1 MKNLPTLSIRII
13 ASIIMLYSSLSA
25 ESFFVSDIPIQ
36 EGGRIKPLDSF
47 ARNQSLAF
55 YGKRKI
61 KHENLSA
68 IDWLLNLFTHPEKG
82 LDQKVFN
89 LRNPE
94 VVNALGLT
102 WTNNFHKYSYNE
114 LIPGIE
120 KQLPLIRE
128 IFEKKEV
135 ERDVFESQL
144 VEIYQNV
151 MKFREIVSSLSCLLP
166 LFSVYDSDLATS
178 LHVEPGQPISYAH
191 VMSHRGSLFETSQG
205 IITKPESEWSVSEK
219 EIALLLY
226 NLQQT
231 SSDDFAKALKIIP
244 PSKNDSSGLWLSPWE
259 LFDGRLI
266 EPHQD
271 KIIKSL
277 ESYLLA
283 RFENNI
289 ENQNIALSSYKT
301 GLISHVGKKVDFSIL
316 SKERWLNEA
325 DLFTNSL
332 VFYLLGFILL
342 GISWM
347 IKPVIFK
354 NVAFCSI
361 IIGFCLHTLGIYLRM
376 VIMSRPPISTLYET
390 VIFVGVVIVLISLI
404 IEYIRKDGLGIFI
417 GSISGSLL
425 HYVGFGYAADGD
437 TLEMLVAV
445 LNSNF
450 WLATHVTTIILGY
463 GTSLMAGLIGHIYL
477 IEKIRVPKD
486 SVRLKSIY
494 NNMFGVT
501 LIALFFTLFGTILGG
516 IWADQSW
523 GRFWGWDPKENGALL
538 IVLWQ
543 LMMVHMRLS
552 GLAKPDKFAL
562 GMVLNNIVVIMAW
575 FGVNLLS
582 IGLHSYGFA
591 SGIAVNLILFTL
603 FVIVTGFGTYY
614 WAKSKNKVLIRS
626 NN

>member
-1 MKNLPTLSIRII
+1 MKNLSVISISII
-13 ASIIMLYSSLSA
+13 ASTIMLYSSLSA

-61 KHENLSA
+61 KHEDLSA

-114 LIPGIE
+114 LFPGIE

-135 ERDVFESQL
+135 DRDVFESQL

-166 LFSVYDSDLATS
+166 LFSVYDSDLASS
-178 LHVEPGQPISYAH
+178 LHVEPGQLISYAH

-205 IITKPESEWSVSEK
+205 ILTKPESEWSVSEK

-354 NVAFCSI
+354 NIAFCSI

-603 FVIVTGFGTYY
+603 FEIVTGVGTYY

>member
-1 MKNLPTLSIRII
+1 MKTLLNISIGII
-13 ASIIMLYSSLSA
+13 IFIIMFFSSLSA
-25 ESFFVSDIPIQ
+25 ESFLFSDIPIQ

-94 VVNALGLT
+94 VVNALDLT

-114 LIPGIE
+114 LFPGIE
-120 KQLPLIRE
+120 KQLSLIRK
-128 IFEKKEV
+128 IFEKKEA

-144 VEIYQNV
+144 AEIYQNV

-166 LFSVYDSDLATS
+166 LFSVYDSDLASS
-178 LHVEPGQPISYAH
+178 LHVEPGQLISYAH

-205 IITKPESEWSVSEK
+205 IITKPESEWSVSER

-244 PSKNDSSGLWLSPWE
+244 PSKNDSSDLWLSPWE

-283 RFENNI
+283 RFENNV
-289 ENQNIALSSYKT
+289 ENQNIALRSYKT
-301 GLISHVGKKVDFSIL
+301 GLVSHVGKKVDFSIL
-316 SKERWLNEA
+316 SKERWLNKA

-332 VFYLLGFILL
+332 VFYLLGFVLL
-342 GISWM
+342 GLSWM
-347 IKPVIFK
+347 VKPHIFK
-354 NVAFCSI
+354 NVAFYSI

-390 VIFVGVVIVLISLI
+390 VIFVGFVIVLISLI

-543 LMMVHMRLS
+543 LMMIHMRLS

-591 SGIAVNLILFTL
+591 SGIAVNLILFT
-603 FVIVTGFGTYY
+603 FFEIITGFGTYY
-614 WAKSKNKVLIRS
+614 WAKSKNKLSMRS

>member
-1 MKNLPTLSIRII
+1 MTSLLKNIFKLCLAII
-13 ASIIMLYSSLSA
+13 VFGGDVIANDLR
-25 ESFFVSDIPIQ
+25 VTDIPIQ
-36 EGGRIKPLDSF
+36 EGGRIKPLDTY
-47 ARNQSLAF
+47 ARNQALAF

-68 IDWLLNLFTHPEKG
+68 IDWLLNLFTNPDKG
-82 LDQKVFN
+82 LEQQIFN
-89 LRNPE
+89 IRNPE
-94 VVNALGLT
+94 VVNALELE

-114 LIPGIE
+114 IYPGVE
-120 KQLPLIRE
+120 NQLTLIRS
-128 IFEKKEV
+128 IFEKKEKD
-135 ERDVFESQL
+135 RDTFESQFAEL
-144 VEIYQNV
+144 YQNI
-151 MKFREIVSSLSCLLP
+151 MKYREIVSSLSCLLP
-166 LFSVYDSDLATS
+166 LFTVYSPETAES
-178 LHVEPGQPISYAH
+178 LHISPGQSTSYAH
-191 VMSHRGSLFETSQG
+191 IMSHRASLFDASQG
-205 IITKPESEWSVSEK
+205 ILTKPENEWSETER

-226 NLQQT
+226 NLQQA
-231 SSDDFAKALKIIP
+231 SADEFAKALKIIP
-244 PSKNDSSGLWLSPWE
+244 PSKNDSTGLWISPWE
-259 LFDGRLI
+259 LFDGREI

-277 ESYLLA
+277 EKFLLA
-283 RFENNI
+283 RF
-289 ENQNIALSSYKT
+289 QNDVSAQNAALKSYKA
-301 GLISHVGKKVDFSIL
+301 GVLSYPGERINFSVL
-316 SKERWLNEA
+316 KNESWLNKA
-325 DLFTNSL
+325 NLFTNSL
-332 VFYLLGFILL
+332 VFYLLGFIFL

-347 IKPVIFK
+347 IRPTLFRRI
-354 NVAFCSI
+354 AFCSLI
-361 IIGFCLHTLGIYLRM
+361 LGFLLHTYGIFLRM
-376 VIMSRPPISTLYET
+376 VIMSRPPISTIYET
-390 VIFVGVVIVLISLI
+390 VIFVGFVIVLFSLV
-404 IEYIRKDGLGIFI
+404 IEYIRQDGLGVFL
-417 GSISGSLL
+417 GSISGAML

-463 GTSLMAGLIGHIYL
+463 GTSLMAGLIGHLYL

-486 SVRLKSIY
+486 SARLKSIY

-562 GMVLNNIVVIMAW
+562 GMVLNNIIVIMAW

-582 IGLHSYGFA
+582 IGLHSYGFV
-591 SGIAVNLILFTL
+591 SGIAVNIILFTVFEL
-603 FVIVTGFGTYY
+603 VTGFGTYY
-614 WAKSKNKVLIRS
+614 WARSKNRLAL
-626 NN
+626 

>member
-1 MKNLPTLSIRII
+1 MKNLSVISISII
-13 ASIIMLYSSLSA
+13 ASTIMLYSSLSA

-61 KHENLSA
+61 KHEDLSA

-114 LIPGIE
+114 LFPGIE

-135 ERDVFESQL
+135 DRDVFESQL

-166 LFSVYDSDLATS
+166 LFSVYDSDLATN
-178 LHVEPGQPISYAH
+178 LHVEPGQLISYAH

-354 NVAFCSI
+354 SVAFYSI
-361 IIGFCLHTLGIYLRM
+361 IIGFCLHTFGIYLRM

-603 FVIVTGFGTYY
+603 FEIVTGVGTYY

>member
-1 MKNLPTLSIRII
+1 MKNLSVISISII
-13 ASIIMLYSSLSA
+13 ASTIMLYSSLSA

-114 LIPGIE
+114 LFPGIE

-135 ERDVFESQL
+135 DRDVFESQL

-166 LFSVYDSDLATS
+166 LFSVYDSDLAS
-178 LHVEPGQPISYAH
+178 NLHVEPGQLISYAH

-205 IITKPESEWSVSEK
+205 IITKPESEWSISEK

-354 NVAFCSI
+354 NVAFASI

-603 FVIVTGFGTYY
+603 FEIVTGFGTYY

>member
-1 MKNLPTLSIRII
+1 MKNLSVISISII
-13 ASIIMLYSSLSA
+13 ASTIMLYSSLSA

-61 KHENLSA
+61 KHEDLSA

-114 LIPGIE
+114 LFPGIE

-128 IFEKKEV
+128 IFEKKEID
-135 ERDVFESQL
+135 RDVFESQL

-166 LFSVYDSDLATS
+166 LFSVYDSDLASS
-178 LHVEPGQPISYAH
+178 LHVEPGQLISYAH

-205 IITKPESEWSVSEK
+205 ILTKPESEWSVSEK

-603 FVIVTGFGTYY
+603 FEIVTGVGTYY

>member
-1 MKNLPTLSIRII
+1 MTSLLKNIFKLSLAII
-13 ASIIMLYSSLSA
+13 VFGGDVIANDLR
-25 ESFFVSDIPIQ
+25 VTDIPIQ
-36 EGGRIKPLDSF
+36 EGGRIKPLDTY
-47 ARNQSLAF
+47 ARNQALAF

-68 IDWLLNLFTHPEKG
+68 IDWLLNLFTNPDKG
-82 LDQKVFN
+82 LEQQIFN
-89 LRNPE
+89 IRNPE
-94 VVNALGLT
+94 VVNALELE

-114 LIPGIE
+114 IYPGVE
-120 KQLPLIRE
+120 NQLTLIRS
-128 IFEKKEV
+128 IFEKKEKD
-135 ERDVFESQL
+135 RDTFESQFAEL
-144 VEIYQNV
+144 YQNI
-151 MKFREIVSSLSCLLP
+151 MKYREIVSSLSCLLP
-166 LFSVYDSDLATS
+166 LFTVYSPETAES
-178 LHVEPGQPISYAH
+178 LHISPGQSTSYAH
-191 VMSHRGSLFETSQG
+191 IMSHRASLFDASQG
-205 IITKPESEWSVSEK
+205 ILTKPENEWSETER

-226 NLQQT
+226 NLQQA
-231 SSDDFAKALKIIP
+231 SADEFAKALKIIP
-244 PSKNDSSGLWLSPWE
+244 PSKNDSTGLWISPWE
-259 LFDGRLI
+259 LFDGREI

-277 ESYLLA
+277 EKFLLA
-283 RFENNI
+283 RF
-289 ENQNIALSSYKT
+289 QNDVSAQNAALKSYKA
-301 GLISHVGKKVDFSIL
+301 GVLSYPGERINFSVL
-316 SKERWLNEA
+316 KNESWLNKA
-325 DLFTNSL
+325 NLFTNSL
-332 VFYLLGFILL
+332 VFYLLGFIFL

-347 IKPVIFK
+347 IRPTLFRRI
-354 NVAFCSI
+354 AFCSLI
-361 IIGFCLHTLGIYLRM
+361 LGFLLHTYGIFLRM
-376 VIMSRPPISTLYET
+376 VIMSRPPISTIYET
-390 VIFVGVVIVLISLI
+390 VIFVGFVIVLFSLV
-404 IEYIRKDGLGIFI
+404 IEYIRQDGLGVFL
-417 GSISGSLL
+417 GSISGAML

-463 GTSLMAGLIGHIYL
+463 GTSLMAGLIGHLYL

-486 SVRLKSIY
+486 SARLKSIY

-562 GMVLNNIVVIMAW
+562 GMVLNNIIVIMAW

-582 IGLHSYGFA
+582 IGLHSYGFV
-591 SGIAVNLILFTL
+591 SGIAVNIILFTIFEL
-603 FVIVTGFGTYY
+603 VTGFGTYY
-614 WAKSKNKVLIRS
+614 WARSKKRLAL
-626 NN
+626 

>member
-1 MKNLPTLSIRII
+1 MKNLSVISISII
-13 ASIIMLYSSLSA
+13 ASTIMLYSSLSA

-114 LIPGIE
+114 LFPGIE

-135 ERDVFESQL
+135 DRDVFESQL

-166 LFSVYDSDLATS
+166 LFSVYDSDLASS
-178 LHVEPGQPISYAH
+178 LHVEPGQLISYAH

-205 IITKPESEWSVSEK
+205 ILTKPESEWSVSEK

-354 NVAFCSI
+354 SVAFYSI

-603 FVIVTGFGTYY
+603 FEIVTGVGTYY

>member
-1 MKNLPTLSIRII
+1 MKNLSVISISII
-13 ASIIMLYSSLSA
+13 ASTIMLYSSLSA

-61 KHENLSA
+61 KHEDLSA

-114 LIPGIE
+114 LFPGIE

-135 ERDVFESQL
+135 DRDVFESQL

-166 LFSVYDSDLATS
+166 LFSVYDSDLASS
-178 LHVEPGQPISYAH
+178 LHVEPGQLISYAH

-205 IITKPESEWSVSEK
+205 ILTKPESEWSVSEK

-603 FVIVTGFGTYY
+603 FEIVTGVGTYY

>member
-1 MKNLPTLSIRII
+1 MTSLLKNIFKLCLAII
-13 ASIIMLYSSLSA
+13 VFGGDVIANDLR
-25 ESFFVSDIPIQ
+25 VTDIPIQ
-36 EGGRIKPLDSF
+36 EGGRIKPLDTY
-47 ARNQSLAF
+47 ARNQALAF

-68 IDWLLNLFTHPEKG
+68 IDWLLNLFTNPDKG
-82 LDQKVFN
+82 LEQQIFN
-89 LRNPE
+89 IRNPE
-94 VVNALGLT
+94 VVNALELE

-114 LIPGIE
+114 IYPGVE
-120 KQLPLIRE
+120 NQLTLIRS
-128 IFEKKEV
+128 IFEKKEKD
-135 ERDVFESQL
+135 RDTFESQFAEL
-144 VEIYQNV
+144 YQNI
-151 MKFREIVSSLSCLLP
+151 MKYREIVSSLSCLLP
-166 LFSVYDSDLATS
+166 LFTIYSPETAES
-178 LHVEPGQPISYAH
+178 LHISPGQSTSYAH
-191 VMSHRGSLFETSQG
+191 IMSHRASLFDASQG
-205 IITKPESEWSVSEK
+205 ILTKPENEWSETER

-226 NLQQT
+226 NLQQA
-231 SSDDFAKALKIIP
+231 SADEFAKALKIIP
-244 PSKNDSSGLWLSPWE
+244 PSKNDSTGLWISPWE
-259 LFDGRLI
+259 LFDGREI

-277 ESYLLA
+277 EKFLLA
-283 RFENNI
+283 RF
-289 ENQNIALSSYKT
+289 QNDVSAQNAALKSYKA
-301 GLISHVGKKVDFSIL
+301 GVLSYPGERINFSVL
-316 SKERWLNEA
+316 KNESWLNKA
-325 DLFTNSL
+325 NLFTNSL
-332 VFYLLGFILL
+332 VFYLLGFIFL

-347 IKPVIFK
+347 IRPTLFRRI
-354 NVAFCSI
+354 AFCSLI
-361 IIGFCLHTLGIYLRM
+361 LGFLLHTYGIFLRM
-376 VIMSRPPISTLYET
+376 VIMSRPPISTIYET
-390 VIFVGVVIVLISLI
+390 VIFVGFVIVLFSLV
-404 IEYIRKDGLGIFI
+404 IEYIRQDGLGVFL
-417 GSISGSLL
+417 GSISGAML

-463 GTSLMAGLIGHIYL
+463 GTSLMAGLIGHLYL

-486 SVRLKSIY
+486 SARLKSIY

-562 GMVLNNIVVIMAW
+562 GMVLNNIIVIMAW

-582 IGLHSYGFA
+582 IGLHSYGFV
-591 SGIAVNLILFTL
+591 SGIAVNIILFTIFEL
-603 FVIVTGFGTYY
+603 VTGFGTYY
-614 WAKSKNKVLIRS
+614 WARSKKRLAL
-626 NN
+626 

>member
-1 MKNLPTLSIRII
+1 MTSLLKNIFKLCLAII
-13 ASIIMLYSSLSA
+13 VFGGDVIANDLR
-25 ESFFVSDIPIQ
+25 VTDIPIQ
-36 EGGRIKPLDSF
+36 EGGRIKPLDTY
-47 ARNQSLAF
+47 ARNQALAF

-68 IDWLLNLFTHPEKG
+68 IDWLLNLFTNPDKG
-82 LDQKVFN
+82 LDQQIFN
-89 LRNPE
+89 IRNPE
-94 VVNALGLT
+94 VVNALELE

-114 LIPGIE
+114 IYPGVE
-120 KQLPLIRE
+120 NQLTLIRS
-128 IFEKKEV
+128 IFEKKEKD
-135 ERDVFESQL
+135 RDTFESQFAEL
-144 VEIYQNV
+144 YQNI
-151 MKFREIVSSLSCLLP
+151 MKYREIVSSLSCLLP
-166 LFSVYDSDLATS
+166 LFTVYSPETAES
-178 LHVEPGQPISYAH
+178 LHISPGQSTSYAH
-191 VMSHRGSLFETSQG
+191 IMSHRASLFDASQG
-205 IITKPESEWSVSEK
+205 ILTKPENEWSETER

-226 NLQQT
+226 NLQQA
-231 SSDDFAKALKIIP
+231 SADEFAKALKIIP
-244 PSKNDSSGLWLSPWE
+244 PSKNDSTGLWISPWE
-259 LFDGRLI
+259 LFDGREI

-277 ESYLLA
+277 EKFLLA
-283 RFENNI
+283 RF
-289 ENQNIALSSYKT
+289 QNDVSAQNAALKSYKA
-301 GLISHVGKKVDFSIL
+301 GVLSYPGERINFSVL
-316 SKERWLNEA
+316 KNESWLNKA
-325 DLFTNSL
+325 NLFTNSL
-332 VFYLLGFILL
+332 VFYLLGFIFL

-347 IKPVIFK
+347 IRPTLFRRI
-354 NVAFCSI
+354 AFCSLI
-361 IIGFCLHTLGIYLRM
+361 LGFLLHTYGIFLRM
-376 VIMSRPPISTLYET
+376 VIMSRPPISTIYET
-390 VIFVGVVIVLISLI
+390 VIFVGFVIVFFSLV
-404 IEYIRKDGLGIFI
+404 IEYIRQDGLGVFL
-417 GSISGSLL
+417 GSISGAML

-463 GTSLMAGLIGHIYL
+463 GTSLMAGLIGHLYL

-486 SVRLKSIY
+486 SARLKSIY

-562 GMVLNNIVVIMAW
+562 GMVLNNIIVIMAW

-582 IGLHSYGFA
+582 IGLHSYGFV
-591 SGIAVNLILFTL
+591 SGIAVNIILFTVFEL
-603 FVIVTGFGTYY
+603 VTGFGTYY
-614 WAKSKNKVLIRS
+614 WARSKNRLAL
-626 NN
+626 

>member
-1 MKNLPTLSIRII
+1 MII
-13 ASIIMLYSSLSA
+13 GVLTFIIMFSNTLSA
-25 ESFFVSDIPIQ
+25 EKFLVSDIPIQ

-61 KHENLSA
+61 KHDNLSA
-68 IDWLLNLFTHPEKG
+68 MDWLLNLFTHPEKG

-94 VVNALGLT
+94 VVNALDLA

-114 LIPGIE
+114 LFPGIE

-128 IFEKKEV
+128 IFEKKEA
-135 ERDVFESQL
+135 ERDVFETQL
-144 VEIYQNV
+144 VEVYQNV

-166 LFSVYDSDLATS
+166 LFSVYDPALATS
-178 LHVEPGQPISYAH
+178 LHIEPGQLISYAH
-191 VMSHRGSLFETSQG
+191 VMSHRASLFETSQG
-205 IITKPESEWSVSEK
+205 IITKPESEWSLSER

-231 SSDDFAKALKIIP
+231 SSDEFAKALKIIP

-277 ESYLLA
+277 EAYLLA

-289 ENQNIALSSYKT
+289 ENQNTALRSYKA
-301 GLISHVGKKVDFSIL
+301 GLLSHIGKKVDFSIL
-316 SKERWLNEA
+316 SKERWLNKA

-332 VFYLLGFILL
+332 VFYLLAFILL
-342 GISWM
+342 GLSWM
-347 IKPVIFK
+347 LKPVILR
-354 NVAFCSI
+354 NIAFGSI
-361 IIGFCLHTLGIYLRM
+361 ILGFCLHAFGIYLRM

-390 VIFVGVVIVLISLI
+390 VIFVGFVIVLISLI
-404 IEYIRKDGLGIFI
+404 IEYLRKDGLGIFI
-417 GSISGSLL
+417 GSISGSML
-425 HYVGFGYAADGD
+425 HYVAFGYAADGD

-477 IEKIRVPKD
+477 IEKIRVPND
-486 SVRLKSIY
+486 TARLKSIY

-543 LMMVHMRLS
+543 LMMVHMRIS

-591 SGIAVNLILFTL
+591 SGIAVNLVLFT
-603 FVIVTGFGTYY
+603 FFEIITGFGTYY
-614 WAKSKNKVLIRS
+614 WARSRNKLSIRTKNI
-626 NN
+626 

>member
-1 MKNLPTLSIRII
+1 MMIILKNIFKLCLAII
-13 ASIIMLYSSLSA
+13 VFGGDVIAND
-25 ESFFVSDIPIQ
+25 FRVTDIPIQ
-36 EGGRIKPLDSF
+36 EGGRIKPLDTY
-47 ARNQSLAF
+47 ARNQALAF

-68 IDWLLNLFTHPEKG
+68 IDWLLNLFTNPDKG
-82 LDQKVFN
+82 LEQQIFN
-89 LRNPE
+89 IRNPE
-94 VVNALGLT
+94 VVNALELE

-114 LIPGIE
+114 IYPGVE
-120 KQLPLIRE
+120 NQLTLIRS
-128 IFEKKEV
+128 IFEKKEKD
-135 ERDVFESQL
+135 RDTFESQFAEL
-144 VEIYQNV
+144 YQNI
-151 MKFREIVSSLSCLLP
+151 MKYREIVSSLSCLLP
-166 LFSVYDSDLATS
+166 LFTVYSPETAES
-178 LHVEPGQPISYAH
+178 LHISPGQSTSYAH
-191 VMSHRGSLFETSQG
+191 IMSHRASLFDASQG
-205 IITKPESEWSVSEK
+205 ILTKPENEWSETER

-226 NLQQT
+226 NLQQA
-231 SSDDFAKALKIIP
+231 SADEFAKALKIIP
-244 PSKNDSSGLWLSPWE
+244 PSKNDSTGLWISPWE
-259 LFDGRLI
+259 LFDGREI

-277 ESYLLA
+277 EKFLLA
-283 RFENNI
+283 RF
-289 ENQNIALSSYKT
+289 QNDVSAQNAALKSYKA
-301 GLISHVGKKVDFSIL
+301 GVLSYPGERINFSVL
-316 SKERWLNEA
+316 KNESWLNKA
-325 DLFTNSL
+325 NLFTNSL
-332 VFYLLGFILL
+332 VFYLLGFIFL

-347 IKPVIFK
+347 IRPTLFRRI
-354 NVAFCSI
+354 AFYSLI
-361 IIGFCLHTLGIYLRM
+361 LGFLLHTYGIFLRM
-376 VIMSRPPISTLYET
+376 VIMSRPPISTIYET
-390 VIFVGVVIVLISLI
+390 VIFVGFVIVLFSLV
-404 IEYIRKDGLGIFI
+404 IEYLRQDGLGVFL
-417 GSISGSLL
+417 GSISGAML

-463 GTSLMAGLIGHIYL
+463 GTSLMAGLIGHLYL

-486 SVRLKSIY
+486 SARLKSIY

-562 GMVLNNIVVIMAW
+562 GMVLNNIIVIMAW

-582 IGLHSYGFA
+582 IGLHSYGFV
-591 SGIAVNLILFTL
+591 SGIAVNIILFTIFEL
-603 FVIVTGFGTYY
+603 VTGFGTYY
-614 WAKSKNKVLIRS
+614 WARSKKRLAL
-626 NN
+626 

>member
-1 MKNLPTLSIRII
+1 MKNLSVISISII
-13 ASIIMLYSSLSA
+13 ASTIMLYSSLSA

-114 LIPGIE
+114 LFPGIE

-135 ERDVFESQL
+135 DRDVFESQL

-166 LFSVYDSDLATS
+166 LFSVYDSDLATN
-178 LHVEPGQPISYAH
+178 LHVEPGHLISYAH

-205 IITKPESEWSVSEK
+205 IITKPESEWSISEK

-301 GLISHVGKKVDFSIL
+301 GLISHVGKKVDFSNL

-347 IKPVIFK
+347 IKPVVFK

-603 FVIVTGFGTYY
+603 FEIVTGFGTYY
-614 WAKSKNKVLIRS
+614 WAKSKNKVSIRS

>member
-1 MKNLPTLSIRII
+1 MKNLLNITISII
-13 ASIIMLYSSLSA
+13 ASTIMLYSSLSA

-114 LIPGIE
+114 LLPGIE

-135 ERDVFESQL
+135 ERDVFESQF

-166 LFSVYDSDLATS
+166 LFSVYDTGLASS
-178 LHVEPGQPISYAH
+178 LHVEPGQLISYAH

-205 IITKPESEWSVSEK
+205 ILTKPESEWSGSER

-289 ENQNIALSSYKT
+289 ENQNSALRSYKT
-301 GLISHVGKKVDFSIL
+301 GLISHVGEKVDFSIL
-316 SKERWLNEA
+316 SNERWLNEA
-325 DLFTNSL
+325 NLFTNSL
-332 VFYLLGFILL
+332 VFYILGFILL
-342 GISWM
+342 GLSWM
-347 IKPVIFK
+347 VKPYIFR
-354 NVAFCSI
+354 NIAFCSI
-361 IIGFCLHTLGIYLRM
+361 IIGFGLHTFGIYLRM

-390 VIFVGVVIVLISLI
+390 VIFVGFVIVLVSLI

-603 FVIVTGFGTYY
+603 FEIVTGFGTYY